1 GGQGYVS
8 PELQA
13 QIEEGRKL
21 ARQDAREHP
30 AEHREPVQQHEAQ
43 APAPKPAPTVT
54 HRTSRIRRAIGAL
67 LGGNN
72 KPDSGT

>member
-1 GGQGYVS
+1 VQGYVS

-21 ARQDAREHP
+21 ARQDTL
-30 AEHREPVQQHEAQ
+30 EPMEPIQA
-43 APAPKPAPTVT
+43 APAAEPKPKSAPTIT
-54 HRTSRIRRAIGAL
+54 HRASRGIRRAIGAL
-67 LGGNN
+67 LGGND